1 MSSAPIRVFACSPR
15 SNGNTDVMAHNFAQG
30 VYAAGGSAE
39 VTSLRD
45 HAVLPCTACRH
56 CAEEADAGC
65 RLAGRDNAET
75 LFRQLEE
82 APLVCL
88 VSPIFFYHLP
98 AQLKCLIDRAQRY
111 WVRRRR
117 QVGSALGRPVPP
129 GRPGLVGLVAART
142 RGEKLFDGSM
152 LTLKYF
158 FDLFDI
164 RLVDGCQLMGY
175 DQPDALA
182 RDGAACMRLHEL
194 GVKAAALVAEYAGR
208 R

>member
-1 MSSAPIRVFACSPR
+1 MSASTIRVFACSPR
-15 SNGNTDVMAHNFAQG
+15 SNGNTDLMAHTFVQG
-30 VYAAGGSAE
+30 VHAAGGNAE

-65 RLAGRDNAET
+65 RLAGSDGAET
-75 LFRQLEE
+75 LFRQIEE

-88 VSPIFFYHLP
+88 LSPIFFYHLP

-111 WVRRRR
+111 WVLRRIK
-117 QVGSALGRPVPP
+117 SSPNRPAPP
-129 GRPGLVGLVAART
+129 GRPGLVGLVGARA
-142 RGEKLFDGSM
+142 RGEKLFDGSL

-164 RLVDGCQLMGY
+164 RLVDGCRLRGY
-175 DQPDALA
+175 DQPDELA

-194 GVKAAALVAEYAGR
+194 GVKAAALVAAQAGCR
-208 R
+208 